1 MQLLIS
7 DTNIIID
14 LDVCELLEQMFQL
27 PFSFAVPD
35 VLYLEELEEQHGNL
49 PGFGLQV
56 MPLSSESIDK
66 AITLQIKYMDT
77 SSNDLFALTLA
88 QQEECPLLTGDQ
100 ALREAAQEEN
110 VEIKGTIWIITQ
122 LIISDI
128 LNCDDATEAFAIM
141 KSKGRRLPWSKA
153 EQMIESLR

>member
-56 MPLSSESIDK
+56 LPLSSESINS
-66 AITLQIKYMDT
+66 AIELRAKYLDT
-77 SSNDLFALTLA
+77 GENDLFALTLA
-88 QQEECPLLTGDQ
+88 KQEECPLLTGDQ
-100 ALREAAQEEN
+100 ALRIAAKEEN
-110 VEIKGTIWIITQ
+110 VELKGTIWIIQQ
-122 LIISDI
+122 LIEHGS
-128 LNCDDATEAFAIM
+128 LNCDNASEAFDTM
-141 KSKGRRLPWSKA
+141 KANGRRLPWKKA
-153 EQMIESLR
+153 EQMIASLR